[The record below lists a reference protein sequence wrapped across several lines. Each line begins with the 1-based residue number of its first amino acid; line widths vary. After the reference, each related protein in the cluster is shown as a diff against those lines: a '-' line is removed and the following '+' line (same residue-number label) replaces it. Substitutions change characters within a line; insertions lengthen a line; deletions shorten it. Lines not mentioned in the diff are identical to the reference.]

1 MAITT
6 HVRLCILLVLFASA
20 VACEDTPTDPT
31 PIGNPQ
37 PLALAGTWRGPIGV
51 VAGSTST
58 ATATWTVS
66 QNGLNVT
73 GPISLLNL
81 STNVTLSGTL
91 AGTLSGTRLTVTYSI
106 PRGNVPGVP
115 DCSMSGTGSL
125 EASATIMSGTLNVT
139 NTNCVGFTTETST
152 TNSVSLVKQ

>member
-6 HVRLCILLVLFASA
+6 HIRLCILLLLFASA

-51 VAGSTST
+51 VGQSSSS

-66 QNGLNVT
+66 QTGANVT
-73 GPISLLNL
+73 GPISLSNL
-81 STNVTLSGTL
+81 STNVTFSGTL
-91 AGTLSGTRLTVTYSI
+91 AGTLSGTRLTVTYTI
-106 PRGNVPGVP
+106 PRGNVSGFPN
-115 DCSMSGTGSL
+115 CSMAGTGSL
-125 EASATIMSGTLNVT
+125 EASATIMSGTLTVT
-139 NTNCVGFTTETST
+139 YTNCVGFTSETST
-152 TNSVSLVKQ
+152 TDTISLVKQ